1 MRHVST
7 GLLLFVL
14 LVTAAVAGARST
26 ESPLPDPHELP
37 YRIPL
42 LQGEVSA
49 DGVLDESV
57 WSDAL
62 VMKLEYEVRPGE
74 NVPPPVETEVL
85 LAYGESDLFVAFK
98 AYDPNPGEIRA
109 RMRDR
114 DEIGSDDWVA
124 INLDTF
130 NDARQSFLLMCN
142 PFGVQSDFTE
152 VTGGGG
158 SEWDTIW
165 DSGGRIH
172 DWGYAV
178 EMVIPFSSL
187 RFQRSA
193 EDQIWGV
200 DAIRSYPRNVRH
212 HIGLFPR
219 DRDNNC
225 YLCQA
230 TKIVG
235 FAGADPGRS
244 IEIDPTISGIVAQQR
259 EDSDYGPFDDGDHD
273 LNAGFTARWG
283 ITPNITLASTYN
295 PDFSQ
300 IESDVFQLDVNT
312 RWALFYPERR
322 PFFLEGNDFFSSHDR
337 LVYTRTVADPIWG
350 AKITGKEGA
359 NGIGVFVAQD
369 EYTSMLFPSSE
380 GSEIESLER
389 NSMTGVVRYKRDVG
403 ESSYIG
409 ATVTDRESMN
419 DPNGEHYGNRVGSLD
434 ATIDINQNNRLK
446 LQLMNSWTEYPAN
459 IQENYEQDASISG
472 EGTRAVYIHDTRSW
486 DSWAYSV
493 RRHPDFRADAGFI
506 NMTDAATYGSGT
518 DYTFYSDA
526 DNWYSSIGI
535 GSEAEVTSTYDHSRP
550 LERQI
555 NGYLWGNGPMQSW
568 VNFWGEFERTWYEG
582 DEYITDSMWLSGG
595 FFPHPNLYTDL
606 GFGLG
611 KDIDYSNNR
620 PGVFWEIESEIQWLA
635 GRNLRIDLS
644 HTYNQLETR
653 PGRLYAANIS
663 RIRCVYQFNRRMFV
677 RAIVQN
683 VHYDFNKSVYD
694 DPDDVD
700 DVYQRI
706 ASQLLFSYTVNP
718 QTVIYIGYSDNIRA
732 YDNNPLAQT
741 DRVFFFKLGYAWVL

>member
-1 MRHVST
+1 M
-7 GLLLFVL
+7 
-14 LVTAAVAGARST
+14 
-26 ESPLPDPHELP
+26 
-37 YRIPL
+37 
-42 LQGEVSA
+42 A

-57 WSDAL
+57 WSEAFTMTLD
-62 VMKLEYEVRPGE
+62 YEVRPGE
-74 NVPPPVETEVL
+74 NIEPPVKTEL
-85 LAYGESDLFVAFK
+85 LMAYGESNLLIAFK
-98 AYDPNPGEIRA
+98 AYDPNPDDIRA

-142 PFGVQSDFTE
+142 PFGVQADFTE
-152 VTGGGG
+152 VTGGMG

-178 EMVIPFSSL
+178 EMVVPFSSL

-193 EDQIWGV
+193 EDQIWGI

-230 TKIVG
+230 EKIVG

-244 IEIDPTISGIVAQQR
+244 IEIDPTISGILSQQR
-259 EDSDYGPFDDGDHD
+259 PEDSNYGPFEGGTRDMDY
-273 LNAGFTARWG
+273 GFTARWG
-283 ITPNITLASTYN
+283 ITPNLTFATTYN

-322 PFFLEGNDFFSSHDR
+322 PFFLEGNNFFNTHDR

-350 AKITGKEGA
+350 AKITGKEGS

-369 EYTSMLFPSSE
+369 EYTTMLFPSAE
-380 GSEIESLER
+380 GSEAESLER

-409 ATVTDRESMN
+409 ATITDRESLN

-434 ATIDINQNNRLK
+434 ATIDINQNNRLR
-446 LQLMNSWTEYPAN
+446 LQAMNSWTEYPAK
-459 IQENYEQDASISG
+459 IQRNYDQEASISG
-472 EGTRAVYIHDTRSW
+472 EGTRAVYIHSSRSW
-486 DSWAYSV
+486 DSWAYGV

-506 NMTDAATYGSGT
+506 NMTNVASYGGGT
-518 DYTFYSDA
+518 DYAFFGDA
-526 DNWYSSIGI
+526 DHWYSHLEIGV
-535 GSEAEVTSTYDHSRP
+535 EAEETRTYDHSRT

-555 NGYLWGNGPMQSW
+555 NGFMWGQGPMQSW
-568 VNFWGEFERTWYEG
+568 VNVFAEAERTWYG
-582 DEYITDSMWLSGG
+582 GKEYNTDSIWMGGG
-595 FFPHPNLYTDL
+595 FFPHPDLFTEL
-606 GFGLG
+606 GFFYG
-611 KDIDYSNNR
+611 KQIDIRNNQ
-620 PGVFWEIESEIQWLA
+620 PGVEFGINPEFQWLA
-635 GRNLRIDLS
+635 GENLRLELD
-644 HTYNQLETR
+644 HAYNQLDV
-653 PGRLYAANIS
+653 PAGRLYSANVS
-663 RIRCVYQFNRRMFV
+663 RVRVVYQFNRRMFV
-677 RAIVQN
+677 RTIVQN
-683 VHYDFNKSVYD
+683 VHIDNNKQAFNEPEEVE
-694 DPDDVD
+694 DVEQ
-700 DVYQRI
+700 YI
-706 ASQLLFSYTVNP
+706 ATQFLFSYTVNP
-718 QTVIYIGYSDNIRA
+718 QTVVYVGYSDNIRA
-732 YDNNPLAQT
+732 YNQQALTQT
-741 DRVFFFKLGYAWVL
+741 DRVFFFKLGYAWVI